1 RGRGRFAPGAGRTP
15 SPGRAGPGRKK
26 SGAGQESTIQCGSLG
41 SMAARMGN
49 ASREGGRGCADV
61 VATTTWGQ
69 PPPAVQSSEARPVPA
84 ENHVAKQEPHSQ
96 PKALSP
102 REIRHSHRKRL
113 LAELRS

>member
-69 PPPAVQSSEARPVPA
+69 PPPAVQSSEARPA
-84 ENHVAKQEPHSQ
+84 LTERLIAKLGSLQ
-96 PKALSP
+96 LS
-102 REIRHSHRKRL
+102 EDF
-113 LAELRS
+113 